1 MDYYSRTWQGY
12 RATSKHYI
20 SQILKHTVPMCQ
32 VRQAQRTLSVFWYR
46 LQTAHGN
53 TTGPAKTQLPFTQMS
68 RRKQRILISAQ
79 LHRRLLQRRGCALP
93 ISNVRK
99 DTFDLLLHG
108 CKTATVFAGK
118 AAKYCIPEQGLPS
131 YALIPNPRSWRR
143 GSLPRGEDCDWQIGN
158 GWPAKQ
164 LTNTLPFFFHMHR
177 RIVTS
182 RHLLFQ

>member
-1 MDYYSRTWQGY
+1 MQSDLQTLHLSD
-12 RATSKHYI
+12 
-20 SQILKHTVPMCQ
+20 SQTHCADVSGQASTVD
-32 VRQAQRTLSVFWYR
+32 TLSVLVQIANSAR
-46 LQTAHGN
+46 EHNRPGQDSTALHPSVEAETEN
-53 TTGPAKTQLPFTQMS
+53 PYKCPAAPAFAPETGVWASYIQ
-68 RRKQRILISAQ
+68 
-79 LHRRLLQRRGCALP
+79 
-93 ISNVRK
+93 RK
-99 DTFDLLLHG
+99 DIYINLLLHG
-108 CKTATVFAGK
+108 CKTAIMFAGK

-131 YALIPNPRSWRR
+131 HALIPYPRSWRR